1 MRRSSLWLTTVAT
14 AGLLVG
20 IQSVMAQP
28 GPGGGQGDRPRG
40 RGRPPRARRIPRV
53 RDALKVGEKA
63 PDFELKT
70 VDGKNTVRLSS
81 FRGKRPVLLIF
92 GSYT

>member
-1 MRRSSLWLTTVAT
+1 
-14 AGLLVG
+14 
-20 IQSVMAQP
+20 MAQQ
-28 GPGGGQGDRPRG
+28 GPGGSQRDRLRGQ
-40 RGRPPRARRIPRV
+40 GRPPRARRIPRF
-53 RDALKVGEKA
+53 RDTLKVGEKA

-70 VDGKNTVRLSS
+70 VDGKKTVRLSS